1 MNIDRAP
8 GAVSK
13 KGRMPITCICTTNT
27 YNGKKR
33 KILFQIYLIYVEN
46 DAFEPYIQV
55 VHVSKL
61 FPLLM
66 KAIIFSHK
74 SQSMYIKTR

>member
-1 MNIDRAP
+1 MKIDRARVT
-8 GAVSK
+8 VSK
-13 KGRMPITCICTTNT
+13 KGRMPITCIRNTNT

-33 KILFQIYLIYVEN
+33 KYLIFAEN
-46 DAFEPYIQV
+46 DALKPDIQA

-66 KAIIFSHK
+66 KIINFSHK
-74 SQSMYIKTR
+74 SKSMYIGTR